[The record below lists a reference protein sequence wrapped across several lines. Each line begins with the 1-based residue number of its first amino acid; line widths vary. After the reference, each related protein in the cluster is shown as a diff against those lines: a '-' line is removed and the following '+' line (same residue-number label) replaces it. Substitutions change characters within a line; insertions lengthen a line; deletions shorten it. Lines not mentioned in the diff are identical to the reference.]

1 MIKQRVFH
9 PMLLVNPN
17 KISFFWI
24 HSFFKCD
31 EFAQY
36 WSDNYRTPLSARNR
50 ILASI
55 CPQLYGLYVV
65 KLAIALILSGGVTVS
80 EEDFYSFL

>member
-1 MIKQRVFH
+1 MIKLLVFH
-9 PMLLVNPN
+9 HMLLVW
-17 KISFFWI
+17 KINFILVKQKNLFL
-24 HSFFKCD
+24 FKYE

-36 WSDNYRTPLSARNR
+36 WKDNHQTPLSARNR

-80 EEDFYSFL
+80 